1 MKLLIYTGIGFD
13 AIKDQLNIED
23 KKD

>member
-1 MKLLIYTGIGFD
+1 MKLLIYTVIGFD